1 LRDAT
6 ETAFAILKFGVFIQ
20 PMKSQTA
27 DNDRFVI
34 ILAGG
39 RGERFWPV
47 SREGMPKQL
56 LALFG
61 RKSFLQEAADRVLPV
76 VPVKNIFVITTA
88 AQLPEVRRQ
97 LPKIPKANLIAEPV
111 GRDTCAAV
119 TLGAALVGA
128 RSTTGVM
135 AALPADHIIPDAK
148 KFQHVLND
156 AFDLASRGQAI
167 VTIGIKPAEPAT
179 GYGYIRVG
187 EALPPPQGVKAYKT
201 VFHRAEQFVEKPHFD
216 SALEYVS
223 SGRYR
228 WNAGMFVWSFVTITE
243 GLQKHQPEMY
253 AACQRWFKV
262 ANQPAKLAKVL
273 AREYP
278 DIKKISIDYALMEH
292 AQNVIVADGA
302 FEWDDLGS
310 WTALARHLKADPE
323 GNCAVADFIHVDGAR
338 NIIYDARTQGRRTPI
353 AVVGLRDSILVQTDD
368 AVLLA
373 HKSQAQKVKELVRK
387 LGDDV
392 RLKKLV

>member
-1 LRDAT
+1 MDEVKAQS
-6 ETAFAILKFGVFIQ
+6 ESK
-20 PMKSQTA
+20 
-27 DNDRFVI
+27 NRFVI

-47 SREGMPKQL
+47 SREQMPKQL
-56 LALFG
+56 LALLG
-61 RKSFLQEAADRVLPV
+61 KRSFLQQAVDRVLPL
-76 VPVKNIFVITTA
+76 VPVKNIFVITNE
-88 AQLPEVRRQ
+88 AQLPEVRKQ

-135 AALPADHIIPDAK
+135 AVLPADHVIPEEK
-148 KFQHVLND
+148 KFQQVLSD

-167 VTIGIKPAEPAT
+167 IIIGIKPTDPAT
-179 GYGYIRVG
+179 GYGYIHVG
-187 EALPPPQGVKAYKT
+187 EPLPPPQGVKAYKT

-216 SALEYVS
+216 RALEYVN
-223 SGRYR
+223 SGQYR

-262 ANQPAKLAKVL
+262 ANEPAKLAKVL
-273 AREYP
+273 AKDYP
-278 DIKKISIDYALMEH
+278 GIKKVSIDYALMEH

-302 FEWDDLGS
+302 FEWDDFGS

-323 GNCAVADFIHVDGAR
+323 GNCAVADFIHVDAAR
-338 NIIYDARTQGRRTPI
+338 NIIYDARTKNRTPI

-387 LGDDV
+387 LGEDAK
-392 RLKKLV
+392 LKKLI